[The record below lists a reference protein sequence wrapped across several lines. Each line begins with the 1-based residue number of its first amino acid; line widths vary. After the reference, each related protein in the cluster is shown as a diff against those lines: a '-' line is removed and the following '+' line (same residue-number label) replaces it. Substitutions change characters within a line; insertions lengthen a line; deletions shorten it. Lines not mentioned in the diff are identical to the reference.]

1 MKDRSLS
8 WPSLK
13 AAGVR
18 TKNKAQEISGLA
30 KPSAFLLSWA
40 AGRYFQGKIYKT
52 RWWNCCIGRND
63 FKNYRRLRKREYAVI
78 KDEYQKKKI
87 DKNESMPWNVKSKVF
102 RY

>member
-52 RWWNCCIGRND
+52 RW
-63 FKNYRRLRKREYAVI
+63 
-78 KDEYQKKKI
+78 
-87 DKNESMPWNVKSKVF
+87 
-102 RY
+102 